1 MKIAYSKVYV
11 PHRSVVLDKPFE
23 TCCNNFMRKL
33 SAVATSSIIY
43 LSLALPAFAQN
54 SIDAPIIPP
63 AGRAISPE
71 TNVGTII
78 GFLVAFI
85 IAIAFVVAL
94 FYIVIGALQWI
105 TSGGDKQKVAD
116 ARNHIIAA
124 IIGLIIIALSFVI
137 VNVLLDALGLGTLD
151 KFSLPQL

>member
-1 MKIAYSKVYV
+1 
-11 PHRSVVLDKPFE
+11 
-23 TCCNNFMRKL
+23 MRKL
-33 SAVATSSIIY
+33 FKASVSVFAY
-43 LSLALPAFAQN
+43 LTLALPAFAQG
-54 SIDAPIIPP
+54 IAIPIVPP
-63 AGRAISPE
+63 AGTAISPN

-85 IAIAFVVAL
+85 IVVAFIAAL

-137 VNVLLDALGLGTLD
+137 INVILQALGLGSLAQLKIPTLGA
-151 KFSLPQL
+151 PPAVPTP